1 MSERHRLRCRP
12 QDSEHG
18 LPAPVES
25 GMKLTAPA
33 QPAEPGPRLSVLPV
47 VPPATSRRS
56 EVLLVRRANPPQPGH
71 GGFPGGKG
79 DWGAGLCQAADRE
92 LKEEPAIHGPK
103 PAPFAP
109 ATTIV
114 PKPP

>member
-33 QPAEPGPRLSVLPV
+33 QPAEPGPRLSVPAV
-47 VPPATSRRS
+47 VTRATSRGS

-71 GGFPGGKG
+71 WGFPGGKVDRG
-79 DWGAGLCQAADRE
+79 EGLGQAAIRG
-92 LKEEPAIHGPK
+92 LKEEDGIACLHPVRL
-103 PAPFAP
+103 APGDLTAP
-109 ATTIV
+109 N
-114 PKPP
+114 P